1 MTLKEVLDKTIQ
13 FFKDKQIETPRMD
26 AELLLTKALNLSS
39 RMDLYL
45 KFDQPL
51 KENEVILC
59 REFVKRRSQGEPVAY
74 ITGEKGFFGL
84 NFIVNKSVLIPRPET
99 ELIVETALNWIERH
113 EIENPEI
120 LDLGTGS
127 GCIIISLLAKLP
139 HAHGVAVEKS
149 VEAMEVAKQNAEKLG
164 VSSRIIFVNKDVL
177 QTDFEKE
184 SFDLILANPPY
195 IAQDD
200 QRVEKDVKAFEPAT
214 ALFAEQN
221 GKADLYAWS
230 QLSAP
235 WLKKKA
241 IMLFEMGFEQGPEM
255 LKHFDQLSTFQ
266 DNKILKDLSGNDRV
280 VAGEK
285 NG

>member
-26 AELLLTKALNLSS
+26 AELLLAKALNLSS

-74 ITGEKGFFGL
+74 IIGEKGFFGET
-84 NFIVNKSVLIPRPET
+84 FIVNKSVLIPRPET
-99 ELIVETALNWIERH
+99 ELIVETALEWIEKNQ
-113 EIENPEI
+113 IENPEI

-127 GCIIISLLAKLP
+127 GCIIISLLKKLP
-139 HAHGVAVEKS
+139 NAQGVAVEKS
-149 VEAMEVAKQNAEKLG
+149 VDAMEVAKQNAEKLG
-164 VSSRIIFVNKDVL
+164 VSNRMIFLNKDVM
-177 QTDFEKE
+177 QSAFENE

-195 IAQDD
+195 IAKDD
-200 QRVEKDVKAFEPAT
+200 KQIEVNVREFEPST
-214 ALFAEQN
+214 ALFAEMD

-241 IMLFEMGFEQGPEM
+241 MMIFEMGFEQGPEM
-255 LKHFDQLSTFQ
+255 LKHFDQLNSFQ
-266 DNKILKDLSGNDRV
+266 ENRILKDLSGNDRV
-280 VAGEK
+280 VVGEK

>member
-51 KENEVILC
+51 KEEEVILC

-74 ITGEKGFFGL
+74 IIGEKGFFGE
-84 NFIVNKSVLIPRPET
+84 NFLVNKAVLIPRPET
-99 ELIVETALNWIERH
+99 ELIVETALEWIEKNQ
-113 EIENPEI
+113 IENPEI

-127 GCIIISLLAKLP
+127 GCIIISLLKKLP
-139 HAHGVAVEKS
+139 HAQGIAVEKS
-149 VEAMEVAKQNAEKLG
+149 VEAIEVAKQNAERLG
-164 VSSRIIFVNKDVL
+164 VANRMIFLNKDVL
-177 QTDFEKE
+177 ETDFEKE
-184 SFDLILANPPY
+184 SFDLILSNPPY
-195 IAQDD
+195 IARDD
-200 QRVEKDVKAFEPAT
+200 QRVDSHVREFEPST
-214 ALFAEQN
+214 ALFAENQ
-221 GKADLYAWS
+221 GKADLYSWS
-230 QLSAP
+230 QLSVP

-241 IMLFEMGFEQGPEM
+241 MMLFEMGFEQGPEM
-255 LKHFDQLSTFQ
+255 LKHFAQLKSFQ
-266 DNKILKDLSGNDRV
+266 DNRILKDLSGNDRV